1 MDRMDF
7 IDFCCPSKSRSVI
20 ELDDVHKNTVEEEHD
35 IIVTTINDVE
45 SDSSDKSTNQVKNL
59 MGKLMEF
66 REDLKSIS
74 ELSSREKSQLT
85 TTLLLLRGEV
95 NNIKLKEK
103 RSDVHRFKLSLPKSL
118 PTRLRFEKSLRKKN
132 AKTQEG

>member
-20 ELDDVHKNTVEEEHD
+20 ELDDVQKYSAEEEKG
-35 IIVTTINDVE
+35 IIVETINDVE
-45 SDSSDKSTNQVKNL
+45 SDSSEKSTNQVKIL
-59 MGKLMEF
+59 MDKLMEI
-66 REDLKSIS
+66 REDLKNIPNV
-74 ELSSREKSQLT
+74 SSREKSQLS

-95 NNIKLKEK
+95 SNMKLKE
-103 RSDVHRFKLSLPKSL
+103 RSDADRFKLSLPKSL
-118 PTRLRFEKSLRKKN
+118 PRLRFEKGLRKKS

>member
-20 ELDDVHKNTVEEEHD
+20 ELDDVQKYSAEEEKG
-35 IIVTTINDVE
+35 IIVETINDVE
-45 SDSSDKSTNQVKNL
+45 SDSSEKSTNQVKIL
-59 MGKLMEF
+59 MDKLMEI
-66 REDLKSIS
+66 REDLKNIPNV
-74 ELSSREKSQLT
+74 SSREKSQLS

-95 NNIKLKEK
+95 SNMKLKE
-103 RSDVHRFKLSLPKSL
+103 RSDANRFKLSLPKSL
-118 PTRLRFEKSLRKKN
+118 PRLRFEKGLRKKS